1 MTVICIFMFLC
12 FIRLS
17 AQKSTPADRSYVAAV
32 VEYQVQ
38 SNETANLQKYLQLI
52 EEAASQNA
60 DIIVFPEMT
69 LTRGQSVVVPIYGLL
84 KVYPVP
90 ATHPELY
97 DEVLVSISEA
107 AKQSQIYVVINV
119 QEMMD
124 CKNGG
129 SPGEN
134 CPKQKQY
141 RFNTNV
147 VFDRNG
153 AVIDRYRKINLFGE
167 YSRTAALTPDL
178 GIFTTD
184 FGVTFGHFICFDLMF
199 QVPSI
204 QVVQKNKITD
214 VIFPTMWFSELPYL
228 TAVEIQQAYAHTMNV
243 NFLAAGAN
251 NVRVGSTGSGIF
263 SGKAGA
269 LISLMTGVPTT
280 RLLVAEVPKVPGQV
294 EGTYPG
300 PIYDNP
306 ADQDNLLL
314 KTDPSL
320 LSHVSRLLKTGLEEF
335 TLEDKDVYCHFKV
348 RLSQRNGNTAP
359 LYRAFVHDSFNIYA
373 KNHLGTAGCV
383 IVSCKNED
391 LKSCYYR
398 FNTEETNTEIEE
410 LEIELTSYRS
420 HYNNTLKCDDVIY
433 YPISLRNNKYPLN
446 PQNYTFRIDQT
457 RHFYTLTDN
466 NEIIQDDQ
474 QSITYRLNSPQIEL
488 LSFGIWGRI
497 YGEDSKVG
505 KEVVNENVEPHAEI
519 KNSLLGDQK
528 ADIINI
534 K

>member
-1 MTVICIFMFLC
+1 MTVIYIFMFLC

-17 AQKSTPADRSYVAAV
+17 AQKSTPADHSYVAAV

-52 EEAASQNA
+52 ENAANQNA

-69 LTRGQSVVVPIYGLL
+69 LIKRQSVVVPIYGLL

-90 ATHPELY
+90 AAHPELY
-97 DEVLVSISEA
+97 DEVLVSISTA
-107 AKQSQIYVVINV
+107 AKQSQIYVVINM

-124 CKNGG
+124 CRNGG

-167 YSRTAALTPDL
+167 YPRMAALTPDL
-178 GIFTTD
+178 GVFTTD

-204 QVVQKNKITD
+204 QVVQKNNITD

-314 KTDPSL
+314 KTDSSL

-348 RLSQRNGNTAP
+348 RLSQQNGKASYR
-359 LYRAFVHDSFNIYA
+359 YRALAFSGTRTFDGVATGGAKVCSVVACTGEAISTCGKRFPRFSPNSTGIFDELTITARVPTPVINADVNAENSIYFPVSLDTSIMPLKPKDHTYRETVSSVTNIYV
-373 KNHLGTAGCV
+373 L
-383 IVSCKNED
+383 D
-391 LKSCYYR
+391 LK
-398 FNTEETNTEIEE
+398 NVTAE
-410 LEIELTSYRS
+410 LY
-420 HYNNTLKCDDVIY
+420 V
-433 YPISLRNNKYPLN
+433 
-446 PQNYTFRIDQT
+446 
-457 RHFYTLTDN
+457 
-466 NEIIQDDQ
+466 
-474 QSITYRLNSPQIEL
+474 
-488 LSFGIWGRI
+488 FGIWGREYTLDGQEASPPVKI
-497 YGEDSKVG
+497 EATNSVIDS
-505 KEVVNENVEPHAEI
+505 ALI
-519 KNSLLGDQK
+519 KIGGLVWVLLS
-528 ADIINI
+528 AFTR
-534 K
+534 

>member
-1 MTVICIFMFLC
+1 MTVIYIFMFLC

-17 AQKSTPADRSYVAAV
+17 AQKSTPADHSYVAAV

-52 EEAASQNA
+52 ENAANQNA

-69 LTRGQSVVVPIYGLL
+69 LIKRQSVVVPIYGLL

-90 ATHPELY
+90 AAHPELY
-97 DEVLVSISEA
+97 DEVLVSISTA
-107 AKQSQIYVVINV
+107 AKQSQIYVVINM

-124 CKNGG
+124 CRNGG

-167 YSRTAALTPDL
+167 YPRMAALTPDL
-178 GIFTTD
+178 GVFTTD

-204 QVVQKNKITD
+204 QVVQKNNITD

-314 KTDPSL
+314 KTDSSL

-348 RLSQRNGNTAP
+348 RLSQQNGKAVP
-359 LYRAFVHDSFNIYA
+359 FYRAFVHDSFNVYA
-373 KNHLGTAGCV
+373 KRRLGTAGCV

-391 LKSCYYR
+391 LKSCCYR
-398 FNTEETNTEIEE
+398 LNKTEELNIKIEE
-410 LEIELTSYRS
+410 LEIEMTSHRS
-420 HYNNTLKCDDVIY
+420 HYNNTLKCDDVVY
-433 YPISLRNNKYPLN
+433 YPISLRNNKFPLN
-446 PQNYTFRIDQT
+446 PQNYTFRIDQN
-457 RHFYTLTDN
+457 RHFYTLID
-466 NEIIQDDQ
+466 NEITQNDQ
-474 QSITYRLNSPQIEL
+474 QFVTYRLNSPQTEL

-497 YGEDSKVG
+497 YEEDSK
-505 KEVVNENVEPHAEI
+505 EVIYENVEPHAEI
-519 KNSLLGDQK
+519 QNSLLGGQK
-528 ADIINI
+528 EYII
-534 K
+534 

>member
-348 RLSQRNGNTAP
+348 RLSQRNGNTSYR
-359 LYRAFVHDSFNIYA
+359 YRALAFSGTRTFDGVATGGAKVCSVVACTGQNISTCGNRFPRFSPNSTGIFDELTITARVPTPVMDVEINA
-373 KNHLGTAGCV
+373 KNS
-383 IVSCKNED
+383 IYFPVSLDTNIMPLKPKDYTYTETVLSKDTNSLYVLD
-391 LKSCYYR
+391 LK
-398 FNTEETNTEIEE
+398 NVTAE
-410 LEIELTSYRS
+410 LY
-420 HYNNTLKCDDVIY
+420 V
-433 YPISLRNNKYPLN
+433 
-446 PQNYTFRIDQT
+446 
-457 RHFYTLTDN
+457 
-466 NEIIQDDQ
+466 
-474 QSITYRLNSPQIEL
+474 
-488 LSFGIWGRI
+488 FGIWGRE
-497 YGEDSKVG
+497 YTSDGQESSPPVEDTDS
-505 KEVVNENVEPHAEI
+505 
-519 KNSLLGDQK
+519 
-528 ADIINI
+528 IIVSVLNQI
-534 K
+534 GGLIWMFLSAFSR